1 MYHTCTSTDALNS
14 EGHFW
19 LLFWPTLF
27 GFWSTNFLWDF
38 ILESALSHPVSI
50 LLLKKITDSP
60 NLLSTYETCTTHFF
74 KEKNLYFQLLYFYF
88 WFEQKERSFNF
99 YNTYS
104 QSIFLFNSLFIELDS
119 IPLCLFKIS
128 KFKCK
133 FYLWILIWL

>member
-1 MYHTCTSTDALNS
+1 MYN
-14 EGHFW
+14 
-19 LLFWPTLF
+19 TLF
-27 GFWSTNFLWDF
+27 QGEKLVF
-38 ILESALSHPVSI
+38 SAM
-50 LLLKKITDSP
+50 
-60 NLLSTYETCTTHFF
+60 
-74 KEKNLYFQLLYFYF
+74 YFYF
-88 WFEQKERSFNF
+88 WFEQKERSFDF